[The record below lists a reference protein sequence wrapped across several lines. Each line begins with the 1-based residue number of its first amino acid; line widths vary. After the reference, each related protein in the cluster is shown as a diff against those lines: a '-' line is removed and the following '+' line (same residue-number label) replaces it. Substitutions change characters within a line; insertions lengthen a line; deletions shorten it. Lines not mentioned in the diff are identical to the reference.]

1 MSIREV
7 AKELYR
13 LQKEVERLERL
24 IEEEPQ
30 NRERLILELNKLKAQ
45 RDKVRAILEGMKR
58 YPNIRRPR

>member
-30 NRERLILELNKLKAQ
+30 NREKLILELNKLKAQ